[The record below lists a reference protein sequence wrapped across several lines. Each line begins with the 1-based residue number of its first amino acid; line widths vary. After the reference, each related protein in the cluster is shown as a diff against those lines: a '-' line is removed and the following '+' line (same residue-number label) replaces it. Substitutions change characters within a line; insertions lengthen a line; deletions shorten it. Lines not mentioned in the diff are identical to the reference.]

1 MAPSLFSIPQPCSAN
16 WAAMAPTADGRH
28 CAACQTEVV
37 DFTRLSE
44 AEILAYLA
52 YLAQRGRRP
61 VCANAH
67 AAQLAAPASGRWRR
81 WLLAGLALLGW
92 PAPAPAGPPVRPPL
106 AAVGGK
112 PEKPGAAVIVRGTVL
127 DDRNGQPVAGARV
140 LIHNTAFGTVTD
152 EEGRF
157 ELVMAAN
164 WAPLSSGK
172 LALHIE
178 GNPFDFLPQ
187 DLTVSVRRSI
197 KPTVLQVRLRS
208 IPDRGQVMGKI
219 RLPEPPVKPPRR

>member
-16 WAAMAPTADGRH
+16 WAAMAPTADGWH

-52 YLAQRGRRP
+52 QRGRRS

-92 PAPAPAGPPVRPPL
+92 
-106 AAVGGK
+106 
-112 PEKPGAAVIVRGTVL
+112 
-127 DDRNGQPVAGARV
+127 
-140 LIHNTAFGTVTD
+140 
-152 EEGRF
+152 
-157 ELVMAAN
+157 
-164 WAPLSSGK
+164 
-172 LALHIE
+172 
-178 GNPFDFLPQ
+178 
-187 DLTVSVRRSI
+187 
-197 KPTVLQVRLRS
+197 
-208 IPDRGQVMGKI
+208 
-219 RLPEPPVKPPRR
+219 

>member
-1 MAPSLFSIPQPCSAN
+1 MAPSLFSIPQPCSAS

-37 DFTRLSE
+37 DFTRLST
-44 AEILAYLA
+44 AEILA

-67 AAQLAAPASGRWRR
+67 AAQLAAPAPVRWRR

-92 PAPAPAGPPVRPPL
+92 QAPAQAVPPVRPPL
-106 AAVGGK
+106 ATVGGK

-127 DDRNGQPVAGARV
+127 DDRNGQPVAGVRV
-140 LIHNTAFGTVTD
+140 LISNTAYGTVTD
-152 EEGRF
+152 EKGRF
-157 ELVMAAN
+157 ELVMAAS

-187 DLTVSVRRSI
+187 NLTVPVRSST

-219 RLPEPPVKPPRR
+219 RMPEPPVKPPRG